1 MNKRMSAFVGL
12 GLILVGM
19 MALASTLV
27 MPMLG
32 IRLLHNGL
40 LRLWPLTITG
50 VGWCFI
56 LPPLLVRNRRGLGG
70 LFIPGIPILT
80 TGAILTFTSFLDWW
94 GAWEW
99 LWPLEVLSV
108 AAGFIAAAAYM
119 RVIWLCIPAFVIGAN
134 GLLFQF
140 CAITGLWDVWAVMWT
155 IEPLS
160 IGLALLFIGARK
172 KIPGLLLAGLIL
184 CTLSGVGLIGMMAI
198 VSMSAMFAGWWLF
211 RLAGP
216 ALLIFLGALLLV
228 GNATHYSFIPK
239 SKPR

>member
-1 MNKRMSAFVGL
+1 MNKRTSAFIGL

-19 MALASTLV
+19 MALASTLLL
-27 MPMLG
+27 PLFG
-32 IRLLHNGL
+32 IELLHNGL
-40 LRLWPLTITG
+40 LRLWPLTISG
-50 VGWCFI
+50 LGWCFI
-56 LPPLLVRNRRGLGG
+56 LPPLLVRKKRGLGG

-80 TGAILTFTSFLDWW
+80 TGAILTFTSFFNWW
-94 GAWEW
+94 SAWEW

-108 AAGFIAAAAYM
+108 SAGFIAAAIYM
-119 RVIWLCIPAFVIGAN
+119 RVIWLCIPAFIIGAN

-172 KIPGLLLAGLIL
+172 NRSGLLLAGLIL

-198 VSMSAMFAGWWLF
+198 VSMSAIFAGWWLF

-216 ALLIFLGALLLV
+216 ALLIFLGILMLV
-228 GNATHYSFIPK
+228 GNAAHRAFIPK
-239 SKPR
+239 SGLR

>member
-1 MNKRMSAFVGL
+1 MDKRLSAFVGL
-12 GLILVGM
+12 GLIIVGL
-19 MALASTLV
+19 MALASTVL

-32 IRLLHNGL
+32 IRILHNGL
-40 LRLWPLTITG
+40 LRLWPLTVSG

-80 TGAILTFTSFLDWW
+80 TGAILTFASVFNWW
-94 GAWEW
+94 SAWEW

-119 RVIWLCIPAFVIGAN
+119 RVIWLCIPAFIIGAN

-172 KIPGLLLAGLIL
+172 KRPGLLLAGLIL

-216 ALLIFLGALLLV
+216 ALLIFLGVLLLA
-228 GNATHYSFIPK
+228 GNAVRYSFIPK
-239 SKPR
+239 SKLR